1 MIPLRSRIRRWG
13 SLLGALLVTTV
24 VILVAA
30 TVDFSSLIARN
41 DSPSDAPQ
49 RRRPEVIVSVS
60 TVRAMDLQETLD
72 GVGTLEAWA
81 TVEIS
86 PEITGRI
93 TAIRFEEGAFV
104 EEGTVLFELDE
115 DRLQHQLASR
125 KAALRAVEAN
135 AANARRIYERRLQLR
150 ARGVL
155 TEEETEEAEADLE
168 MLLADKERLGAEL
181 SLIEREL
188 QDTKILAPMTG
199 VMSHRKVDR
208 GTHVTI
214 GRVLAH
220 FYQIDPL
227 EMSFSLP
234 ERHLGRVK
242 TGQPVAVRVAAY
254 PDREFEG
261 VVDFISPTVD
271 AATRQFL
278 VKAVVPNEQRELK
291 PGVFAVARVTVGERP
306 DRPVIPE
313 ESLVATRRGYMVFV
327 IEDGV
332 AVSRE
337 VKTGLRLEGVV
348 EIVEGLTVGE
358 RIVREGHFRLSPG
371 DAVTAEHD
379 DDPVDESEQSD
390 DAPLSL

>member
-1 MIPLRSRIRRWG
+1 MPSWSRIRRWG
-13 SLLGALLVTTV
+13 SLLVVLLVTAA
-24 VILVAA
+24 ILVAA
-30 TVDFSSLIARN
+30 TVHYGTLIGDN
-41 DSPSDAPQ
+41 DASSDAPP

-60 TVRAMDLQETLD
+60 TVQTMDLQETLD

-104 EEGTVLFELDE
+104 EEGTVLFELDD
-115 DRLQHQLASR
+115 DRLRHQRASR
-125 KAALRAVEAN
+125 KAAIRAVDAN
-135 AANARRIYERRLQLR
+135 VANSRRIYERRLQLR

-168 MLLADKERLGAEL
+168 MLLADKERLEADL

-199 VMSHRKVDR
+199 VVSHRQVDR
-208 GTHVTI
+208 GAHVTI
-214 GRVLAH
+214 GRTLAH

-227 EMSFSLP
+227 EMSFYLP
-234 ERHLGRVK
+234 ERHLGRVR
-242 TGQPVAVRVAAY
+242 TGQPVAVSVAAY
-254 PDREFEG
+254 PDREFQG
-261 VVDFISPTVD
+261 VVEFISPAVD
-271 AATRQFL
+271 ASTRQFL
-278 VKAVVPNEQRELK
+278 VKAVIPNEQQELK
-291 PGVFAVARVTVGERP
+291 PGLFAVARVTVGERP

-327 IEDGV
+327 VEDGV

-337 VKTGLRLEGVV
+337 VTTGLRLEGMV
-348 EIVEGLTVGE
+348 EIVEGLAEGE
-358 RIVREGHFRLSPG
+358 QIVREGHLRLSGG
-371 DAVTAEHD
+371 DAVQAEE
-379 DDPVDESEQSD
+379 DE
-390 DAPLSL
+390 